1 MLANEARCILTTIA
15 GCGRSGDAVDV
26 RGSEEKVERRTSG
39 GMDRS
44 EIAQTR
50 SVSDTRDAHGITIT
64 HLTCEHGPIMHIA
77 TKFAL
82 AGAGFVALRW
92 SWRMGRFIYV
102 AFTFQVEVP
111 TQ

>member
-1 MLANEARCILTTIA
+1 MLWMCVDQKRRWSAVLRAVWIDQ
-15 GCGRSGDAVDV
+15 RS
-26 RGSEEKVERRTSG
+26 RRH
-39 GMDRS
+39 DF
-44 EIAQTR
+44 TR
-50 SVSDTRDAHGITIT
+50 SYSDIHDAIFITIRT
-64 HLTCEHGPIMHIA
+64 VFVSTGPIMHLA

>member
-1 MLANEARCILTTIA
+1 MLWMC
-15 GCGRSGDAVDV
+15 VDQK
-26 RGSEEKVERRTSG
+26 KVERRTSG

-44 EIAQTR
+44 SIAIMDRSRSRHDFTR
-50 SVSDTRDAHGITIT
+50 SFSYIHDANTITIRT
-64 HLTCEHGPIMHIA
+64 VAVSTGPIMHLA